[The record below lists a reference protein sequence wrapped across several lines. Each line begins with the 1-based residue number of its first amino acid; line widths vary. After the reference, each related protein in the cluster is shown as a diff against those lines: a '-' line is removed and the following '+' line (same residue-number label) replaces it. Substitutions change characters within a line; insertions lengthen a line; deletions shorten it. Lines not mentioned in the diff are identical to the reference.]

1 MKKYLSLL
9 LVALLIVSVF
19 AGCGKAVDKNNN
31 VVNGTFSEYLVAE
44 KVGTLNRDNFITADG
59 GLYYKDEN
67 GLYGVISFNGA
78 KDTGA
83 IFADVTP
90 VGKYFQVRTTAI
102 ASDGDFAG
110 LNAAYLIDGKGETV
124 VPGTYASFYV
134 ISDRYIKVATV
145 TERCY
150 SKDETVVSYNSELGL
165 TYDGN
170 FGEKNSWY
178 KGNWY
183 VYDTVTDK
191 LVPGATGTGNDMVTA
206 SGRYLTLKDA
216 ENNYYKINENGEAL
230 PEGARVFDD
239 GSYSIEGK
247 VGEVYDANGVLL
259 FNYDLTGF
267 TPAAESNGY
276 YVANKYVDGSSKY
289 AVMDKTGKVISTE
302 FEDYITIYGEVVHCG
317 EKVYNLEGKCI
328 LEGTYE
334 SVYVDKMFGQNW
346 MLRNDDYYTVID
358 KDGNIFFNGGDDD
371 DYDVHISDFLASKK
385 TDEGNYF
392 YSYKDRDYTIKGHSF
407 APWIV
412 RTENANSMYDL
423 VDTMTGK
430 KLLEGYSD
438 YESISRNALAY
449 YVYAV
454 YNGGA
459 DVYLVVSGAQLEG
472 VINKKNNLFDDLAA
486 AFKAEGINVTVNKD
500 NGEIALDSSVLFGGD
515 SSELTAD
522 GKAFLNKFIK
532 AYVAVAFSEKYEGFI
547 SKTMVEGH
555 TAPLEGSTYAS
566 GLQLSEERALNVKNY
581 CLSAETGVDVTKISN
596 SLENVGYSNSKPI
609 YNADGTVNLAACRR
623 VSFRFIVN
631 VDF

>member
-183 VYDTVTDK
+183 VYDIVTDK

-392 YSYKDRDYTIKGHSF
+392 YSYKDRDYTIKGYSF

-486 AFKAEGINVTVNKD
+486 AFKAEGINVTVNKE

-555 TAPLEGSTYAS
+555 TAPIEGSTYAS

-581 CLSAETGVDVTKISN
+581 CLSAETGVDVSQISN
-596 SLENVGYSNSKPI
+596 TLENVGYSNSKPI